1 MGQVNSVEALET
13 KVLDKKLEEQKKI
26 DDMIDDVVSLIK
38 TEKRWDVAARNNG
51 YEIDDNDDD
60 DGRYVF
66 KCSRCKK
73 LIVRDSEE
81 HDRCITDVD
90 GDCDDWFCGDCHEFC
105 PCDAAAAA
113 ADETEELIPERNKS
127 SNDNDF
133 IEPIVQEV
141 MDNWT
146 EAFVKR
152 ISLEI
157 EGTAQKT
164 STIFPFMEPSQSV
177 EESEAAKLFRDE
189 FLNKQD
195 ERVCMIGVSMDK
207 YSSKQQYMYRHSD
220 GEIYTFWMKNN
231 NIIFLQKYIHVD
243 DDINNELE
251 LSDDDESSIAF
262 PFDNL
267 TVASGAG
274 LHTGEFI

>member
-1 MGQVNSVEALET
+1 MGQVKSVEALET
-13 KVLDKKLEEQKKI
+13 KILDKKLNEQKVL

-38 TEKRWDVAARNNG
+38 AEKRWDVAARNNG
-51 YEIDDNDDD
+51 CEIDDDDDD

-66 KCSRCKK
+66 KCCRCKK

-105 PCDAAAAA
+105 PCDAAA
-113 ADETEELIPERNKS
+113 DETEEILPERNNS
-127 SNDNDF
+127 SSDNGL
-133 IEPIVQEV
+133 IEEPIDQEV
-141 MDNWT
+141 MDKWT
-146 EAFVKR
+146 ETFVKR
-152 ISLEI
+152 ISSEI
-157 EGTAQKT
+157 EYMTQKT

-177 EESEAAKLFRDE
+177 EEKEAAKLSRDE

-231 NIIFLQKYIHVD
+231 NIIFLQKYIHMD
-243 DDINNELE
+243 YDINVELA
-251 LSDDDESSIAF
+251 LSDDDEPSITF

-274 LHTGEFI
+274 LHTGELN